1 MKKISTILKDLKKLG
16 VSGVK
21 QSTEDEGSSFDDI
34 LFMRKITKR
43 IGVNLNVKVGGC
55 EAKNDIFFCK
65 RAKVNGI
72 VAPMVESKYALKKFI
87 QCAGRN
93 KKSLLFMNFETN
105 LAVRNLKSI
114 VSSEYFKFIDGVIVG
129 RSDLAGS
136 IDKKKNY
143 VNSKQIFKIAENCY
157 KQIIKVVDRKI
168 ILKMGG
174 SITPESKIFISRLYN
189 KNLLDFIETRNIEI
203 KLSDKSINN
212 LDKIILKA
220 FEFEIELLKIRVK
233 TIQKHD
239 PLLAK
244 EYKKRIVEINKRIN

>member
-21 QSTEDEGSSFDDI
+21 QSTEDEGSSFEDI
-34 LFMRKITKR
+34 LLMRKITKK
-43 IGVNLNVKVGGC
+43 IGVNLNVKIGGC

-65 RAKVNGI
+65 RIKVNGI
-72 VAPMVESKYALKKFI
+72 VAPMVESKYALKKFV

-93 KKSLLFMNFETN
+93 KNNSLFMNFETN
-105 LAVRNLKSI
+105 LAVKNLKSI
-114 VSSEYFKFIDGVIVG
+114 ITSESFKFIDGVIIG

-136 IDKKKNY
+136 MNKEKNY
-143 VNSKQIFKIAENCY
+143 VNSKKIFKIAENCY
-157 KQIIKVVDRKI
+157 KQIVKKVNKKI

-174 SITPESKIFISRLYN
+174 SITPESKIFILKLFK

-233 TIQKHD
+233 VIQKID
-239 PLLAK
+239 PFLAK

>member
-34 LFMRKITKR
+34 LLMRKITKR

-93 KKSLLFMNFETN
+93 KKNLLFMNFETN

-136 IDKKKNY
+136 MDKKKKY

-233 TIQKHD
+233 KIQKHD

-244 EYKKRIVEINKRIN
+244 EYKKKIIEINKRIN

>member
-1 MKKISTILKDLKKLG
+1 
-16 VSGVK
+16 
-21 QSTEDEGSSFDDI
+21 
-34 LFMRKITKR
+34 
-43 IGVNLNVKVGGC
+43 
-55 EAKNDIFFCK
+55 
-65 RAKVNGI
+65 
-72 VAPMVESKYALKKFI
+72 
-87 QCAGRN
+87 
-93 KKSLLFMNFETN
+93 
-105 LAVRNLKSI
+105 
-114 VSSEYFKFIDGVIVG
+114 
-129 RSDLAGS
+129 
-136 IDKKKNY
+136 
-143 VNSKQIFKIAENCY
+143 
-157 KQIIKVVDRKI
+157 VVDRKI

-174 SITPESKIFISRLYN
+174 SITPESKIFISKLYY

>member
-1 MKKISTILKDLKKLG
+1 MYK
-16 VSGVK
+16 
-21 QSTEDEGSSFDDI
+21 
-34 LFMRKITKR
+34 TKFYCR
-43 IGVNLNVKVGGC
+43 RWYHLIKYF
-55 EAKNDIFFCK
+55 EY
-65 RAKVNGI
+65 
-72 VAPMVESKYALKKFI
+72 SKTY
-87 QCAGRN
+87 
-93 KKSLLFMNFETN
+93 
-105 LAVRNLKSI
+105 
-114 VSSEYFKFIDGVIVG
+114 
-129 RSDLAGS
+129 
-136 IDKKKNY
+136 
-143 VNSKQIFKIAENCY
+143 NSKQIFKIAENCY

-174 SITPESKIFISRLYN
+174 SITPESKIFISKLYY

-212 LDKIILKA
+212 LNKIILKA